1 MTKKVIATLVMISV
15 MSSYASAAALRVAA
29 DPVPHSEILNH
40 IKQSDK
46 NLDLKVIELN
56 GNLNANEL
64 LARGDVDANY
74 FQHVPYLRDQEKALG
89 EKFAVVATVHIEPL
103 GIYSHKVKSL
113 KDLPDGAQVAV
124 PNNVTNL
131 SRALYLLQSSGLIKL
146 KSSSSATTLVTT
158 ADISDNPHHLKIIE
172 IEAPQ
177 LPRALDD
184 AQLAIINGNY
194 ALQAGL
200 VPSKDALA
208 LEQAKDNP
216 YANVLVTTPKLAHD
230 PRILELAKDLES
242 KQTAEFINQHY
253 RGSVIPVNQ

>member
-1 MTKKVIATLVMISV
+1 MNKKVIAALAMMSV
-15 MSSYASAAALRVAA
+15 FSTYASAAALRVAA
-29 DPVPHSEILNH
+29 DAVPHSEILNH
-40 IKQSDK
+40 IKQTDK
-46 NLDLKVIELN
+46 NLDLNVIELN

-89 EKFAVVATVHIEPL
+89 ETFSVVATVHIEPL

-131 SRALYLLQSSGLIKL
+131 SRALYLLQANGLLKL
-146 KSSSSATTLVTT
+146 NSTRANTLVTS
-158 ADISDNPHHLKIIE
+158 ADITDNPHHLKIIE
-172 IEAPQ
+172 VEAPQ

-216 YANVLVTTPKLAHD
+216 YANVLVTTPKLAKD

-253 RGSVIPVNQ
+253 RGSVIPVHQ

>member
-1 MTKKVIATLVMISV
+1 MNKKVIAALAMVAVFST
-15 MSSYASAAALRVAA
+15 YASAAALRVAA
-29 DPVPHSEILNH
+29 DAVPHSEILNH

-46 NLDLKVIELN
+46 KLDLKVIELN

-89 EKFAVVATVHIEPL
+89 EKFSVVATVHIEPL

-131 SRALYLLQSSGLIKL
+131 SRALYLLQANGLIKL
-146 KSSSSATTLVTT
+146 KSSSANTLVTS
-158 ADISDNPHHLKIIE
+158 ADITDNPHHLKIIE
-172 IEAPQ
+172 VEAPQ

-230 PRILELAKDLES
+230 PRILALAKDLES

-253 RGSVIPVNQ
+253 KGSVIPVNQ

>member
-1 MTKKVIATLVMISV
+1 
-15 MSSYASAAALRVAA
+15 
-29 DPVPHSEILNH
+29 
-40 IKQSDK
+40 
-46 NLDLKVIELN
+46 
-56 GNLNANEL
+56 
-64 LARGDVDANY
+64 
-74 FQHVPYLRDQEKALG
+74 
-89 EKFAVVATVHIEPL
+89 VVATVHIEPL

-131 SRALYLLQSSGLIKL
+131 SRALYLLQANGLITL
-146 KSSSSATTLVTT
+146 KSSSANTLVTR
-158 ADISDNPHHLKIIE
+158 ADITENPHHLKIIE
-172 IEAPQ
+172 VEAPQ

-253 RGSVIPVNQ
+253 KGSVIPVNQ

>member
-1 MTKKVIATLVMISV
+1 MKKKVIAALAVISV
-15 MSSYASAAALRVAA
+15 FSTYASAAALRVAA
-29 DPVPHSEILNH
+29 DAIPHSEILNH
-40 IKQSDK
+40 IKQTDK
-46 NLDLKVIELN
+46 KLDLKVIELN

-64 LARGDVDANY
+64 LARGDIDANY

-89 EKFAVVATVHIEPL
+89 EKFSVVATVHIEPL

-131 SRALYLLQSSGLIKL
+131 SRALYLLQANGLIKL
-146 KSSSSATTLVTT
+146 KSNSVNTLVTS

-172 IEAPQ
+172 VEAPQ
-177 LPRALDD
+177 LPCALDD

-253 RGSVIPVNQ
+253 QGSVIPVNQ

>member
-1 MTKKVIATLVMISV
+1 MHKKMIATLALFSLF
-15 MSSYASAAALRVAA
+15 STSASAAALRVAA

-40 IKQSDK
+40 IKATDK
-46 NLDLKVIELN
+46 KLDLEVIELN

-103 GIYSHKVKSL
+103 GIYSHKVKTL
-113 KDLPDGAQVAV
+113 KDLPEGAQVAV

-131 SRALYLLQSSGLIKL
+131 SRALYLLQASGLITL
-146 KSSSSATTLVTT
+146 KNSSATTLATST
-158 ADISDNPHHLKIIE
+158 DIVDNPHRLKIIE
-172 IEAPQ
+172 VEAPQ

-200 VPSKDALA
+200 VPSRDALA

-216 YANVLVTTPKLAHD
+216 YANVLVTTPKLAKD
-230 PRILELAKDLES
+230 PRILQLASDLES
-242 KQTAEFINQHY
+242 KQTAEFIRQQY
-253 RGSVIPVNQ
+253 KGSVIPVNP

>member
-1 MTKKVIATLVMISV
+1 MDKKVIAALALFSLA
-15 MSSYASAAALRVAA
+15 SSYASAAALRVAA
-29 DPVPHSEILNH
+29 DPVPHSEILNQ
-40 IKQSDK
+40 IKQTDK
-46 NLDLKVIELN
+46 KLDLQVIELN

-103 GIYSHKVKSL
+103 GIYSHKIKSL
-113 KDLPDGAQVAV
+113 KDVPQGAQVAV

-131 SRALYLLQSSGLIKL
+131 SRALYLLQANGLIKL
-146 KSSSSATTLVTT
+146 KSGSAGSLVTT
-158 ADISDNPHHLKIIE
+158 ADISDNPHQLKIIE

-184 AQLAIINGNY
+184 ATLAIINGNY

-200 VPSKDALA
+200 VPSKDALG

-242 KQTAEFINQHY
+242 KQTAEFINQQY
-253 RGSVIPVNQ
+253 KGSVIPVHQ

>member
-1 MTKKVIATLVMISV
+1 MHKKMIATLALFSLF
-15 MSSYASAAALRVAA
+15 STSASAVALRVAA

-40 IKQSDK
+40 IKATDK
-46 NLDLKVIELN
+46 KLDLEVIELN

-103 GIYSHKVKSL
+103 GIYSHKVKTL
-113 KDLPDGAQVAV
+113 KELPEGAQVAV

-131 SRALYLLQSSGLIKL
+131 SRALYLLQASGLITL
-146 KSSSSATTLVTT
+146 KNSSATTLVTS
-158 ADISDNPHHLKIIE
+158 ADIVDNPHRLKIIE
-172 IEAPQ
+172 VEAPQ

-200 VPSKDALA
+200 VPSRDALA

-216 YANVLVTTPKLAHD
+216 YANVLVTTPKLAKD
-230 PRILELAKDLES
+230 PRILQLASDLES
-242 KQTAEFINQHY
+242 KQTAEFIRQQY
-253 RGSVIPVNQ
+253 KGSVIPVNP

>member
-1 MTKKVIATLVMISV
+1 MNKKVIAALAMMSV
-15 MSSYASAAALRVAA
+15 FSTYASAAALRVAA
-29 DPVPHSEILNH
+29 DAVPHSEILNH
-40 IKQSDK
+40 IKQTDK
-46 NLDLKVIELN
+46 KLDLNVIELN

-89 EKFAVVATVHIEPL
+89 ETFSVVATVHIEPL

-131 SRALYLLQSSGLIKL
+131 SRALYLLQANGLLKL
-146 KSSSSATTLVTT
+146 NSTRANTLVTS
-158 ADISDNPHHLKIIE
+158 ADITDNPHHLKIIE
-172 IEAPQ
+172 VEAPQ

-216 YANVLVTTPKLAHD
+216 YANVLVTTPKLAKD

-253 RGSVIPVNQ
+253 QGSVIPVNQ

>member
-1 MTKKVIATLVMISV
+1 MQKTMIASLALMALFSSV
-15 MSSYASAAALRVAA
+15 ASAAALRVAA
-29 DPVPHSEILNH
+29 DPVPHSEILNY
-40 IKQSDK
+40 IKQTDK
-46 NLDLKVIELN
+46 QLDLKVIELN

-131 SRALYLLQSSGLIKL
+131 SRALYLLQASGLITL
-146 KSSSSATTLVTT
+146 KSRSASTLVTT

-172 IEAPQ
+172 VEAPQ

-216 YANVLVTTPKLAHD
+216 YANVLVTTPKLASD
-230 PRILELAKDLES
+230 PRILALAKDLES

-253 RGSVIPVNQ
+253 KGSVIPVNQ

>member
-1 MTKKVIATLVMISV
+1 MTKKVIATLALLSV
-15 MSSYASAAALRVAA
+15 LSTYASAAALRVAA

-40 IKQSDK
+40 IKETDK
-46 NLDLKVIELN
+46 KLDLKVIELN

-131 SRALYLLQSSGLIKL
+131 SRALYLLQASGLIKL
-146 KSSSSATTLVTT
+146 KDSNASTLVTT
-158 ADISDNPHHLKIIE
+158 ADISDNPHHLKIIG
-172 IEAPQ
+172 IESPQ

-230 PRILELAKDLES
+230 PRILDLAKDLES

-253 RGSVIPVNQ
+253 KGSVIPVNQ

>member
-1 MTKKVIATLVMISV
+1 MHKKMIATLALFSLF
-15 MSSYASAAALRVAA
+15 STSASAAALRVAA

-40 IKQSDK
+40 IKATDK
-46 NLDLKVIELN
+46 KLDLEVIELN

-103 GIYSHKVKSL
+103 GIYSHKVKTL
-113 KDLPDGAQVAV
+113 KDLPEGAQVAV

-131 SRALYLLQSSGLIKL
+131 SRALYLLQASGLITL
-146 KSSSSATTLVTT
+146 KNSSATTLVTS
-158 ADISDNPHHLKIIE
+158 ADIVDNPHRLKIIE
-172 IEAPQ
+172 VEAPQ

-200 VPSKDALA
+200 VPSRDALA

-216 YANVLVTTPKLAHD
+216 YANVLVTTPKLAKD
-230 PRILELAKDLES
+230 PRILQLASDLES
-242 KQTAEFINQHY
+242 KQTAEFIRQQY
-253 RGSVIPVNQ
+253 KGSVIPVNP

>member
-1 MTKKVIATLVMISV
+1 MNKKVIAALAMMSV
-15 MSSYASAAALRVAA
+15 FSTYASAAALRVAA
-29 DPVPHSEILNH
+29 DAVPHSEILNH
-40 IKQSDK
+40 IKQTDK
-46 NLDLKVIELN
+46 KLDLNVIELN

-89 EKFAVVATVHIEPL
+89 ETFSVVATVHIEPL

-131 SRALYLLQSSGLIKL
+131 SRALYLLQANGLLKL
-146 KSSSSATTLVTT
+146 NSTRANTLVTS
-158 ADISDNPHHLKIIE
+158 ADITDNPHHLKIIE
-172 IEAPQ
+172 VEAPQ

-216 YANVLVTTPKLAHD
+216 YANVLVTTPKLAKD

>member
-1 MTKKVIATLVMISV
+1 MIATLALFSMFST
-15 MSSYASAAALRVAA
+15 SASAAALRVAA

-40 IKQSDK
+40 IKQTDK
-46 NLDLKVIELN
+46 KLDLKVIELN

-89 EKFAVVATVHIEPL
+89 EKFSVVATVHIEPL

-113 KDLPDGAQVAV
+113 KDLTDGAQVAV

-131 SRALYLLQSSGLIKL
+131 SRALYLLQDSGLIKL
-146 KSSSSATTLVTT
+146 KGSPSHSLVTT

-242 KQTAEFINQHY
+242 KQTAEYINQHY
-253 RGSVIPVNQ
+253 QGSVIPVNQ

>member
-1 MTKKVIATLVMISV
+1 MNKKVIAALAMMSV
-15 MSSYASAAALRVAA
+15 FSTYASAAALRVAA
-29 DPVPHSEILNH
+29 DAVPHSEILNH
-40 IKQSDK
+40 IKQTDK
-46 NLDLKVIELN
+46 KLDLNVIELN

-89 EKFAVVATVHIEPL
+89 ETFSVVATVHIEPL

-131 SRALYLLQSSGLIKL
+131 SRALYLLQANGLLKLNSSR
-146 KSSSSATTLVTT
+146 ANTLVTS
-158 ADISDNPHHLKIIE
+158 ADITDNPHHLKIIE
-172 IEAPQ
+172 VEAPQ

-216 YANVLVTTPKLAHD
+216 YANVLVTTPKLAKD
-230 PRILELAKDLES
+230 PRILKLAKDLES

-253 RGSVIPVNQ
+253 RGSVIPVHQ

>member
-1 MTKKVIATLVMISV
+1 MHKKMIATLALFSLF
-15 MSSYASAAALRVAA
+15 STSASAAALRVAA

-40 IKQSDK
+40 IKATDK
-46 NLDLKVIELN
+46 KLDLEVIELN

-103 GIYSHKVKSL
+103 GIYSHKVKTL
-113 KDLPDGAQVAV
+113 KDLPEGAQVAV

-131 SRALYLLQSSGLIKL
+131 SRALYLLQASGLITL
-146 KSSSSATTLVTT
+146 KNSSATTLVTS
-158 ADISDNPHHLKIIE
+158 ADIVDNPHRLKIIE
-172 IEAPQ
+172 VEAPQ

-200 VPSKDALA
+200 VPSRDALA

-216 YANVLVTTPKLAHD
+216 YANVLVTTLKLAKD
-230 PRILELAKDLES
+230 PRILQLASDLES
-242 KQTAEFINQHY
+242 KQTAEFIRQQY
-253 RGSVIPVNQ
+253 KGSVIPVNP

>member
-1 MTKKVIATLVMISV
+1 MTKKVIATLALFSMFST
-15 MSSYASAAALRVAA
+15 SASAAALRVAA

-40 IKQSDK
+40 IKQTDK
-46 NLDLKVIELN
+46 KLDLKVIELN

-89 EKFAVVATVHIEPL
+89 EKFSVVATVHIEPL

-113 KDLPDGAQVAV
+113 KDLTDGAQVAV

-131 SRALYLLQSSGLIKL
+131 SRSLYLLQDSGLIKL
-146 KSSSSATTLVTT
+146 KGSQSHSLVTT

-253 RGSVIPVNQ
+253 QGSVIPVNQ

>member
-1 MTKKVIATLVMISV
+1 MNKKVIAALAMMSV
-15 MSSYASAAALRVAA
+15 FSTYASAAALRVAA
-29 DPVPHSEILNH
+29 DAVPHSEILNH
-40 IKQSDK
+40 IKQTDK
-46 NLDLKVIELN
+46 KLDLNVIELN

-89 EKFAVVATVHIEPL
+89 ETFSVVATVHIEPL

-131 SRALYLLQSSGLIKL
+131 SRALYLLQANGLLKL
-146 KSSSSATTLVTT
+146 NSTRANTLVTS
-158 ADISDNPHHLKIIE
+158 ADITDNPHHLKIIE
-172 IEAPQ
+172 VEAPQ

-216 YANVLVTTPKLAHD
+216 YANVLVTTPKLAKD

-253 RGSVIPVNQ
+253 RGSVIPVHQ

>member
-1 MTKKVIATLVMISV
+1 MHKKMIATLALFSLF
-15 MSSYASAAALRVAA
+15 STSASAAALRVAA

-40 IKQSDK
+40 IKATDK
-46 NLDLKVIELN
+46 KLDLEVIELN

-103 GIYSHKVKSL
+103 GIYSHKVKTL
-113 KDLPDGAQVAV
+113 KDLPEGAQVAV

-131 SRALYLLQSSGLIKL
+131 SRALYLLQTSGLITL
-146 KSSSSATTLVTT
+146 KNSSATTLATS
-158 ADISDNPHHLKIIE
+158 ADIVDNPHRLKIIE
-172 IEAPQ
+172 VEAPQ

-200 VPSKDALA
+200 VPSRDALA

-216 YANVLVTTPKLAHD
+216 YANVLVTTPKLAKD
-230 PRILELAKDLES
+230 PRILQLASDLES
-242 KQTAEFINQHY
+242 KQTAEFIRQQY
-253 RGSVIPVNQ
+253 KGSVIPVNP

>member
-1 MTKKVIATLVMISV
+1 MHKKMIATLALFSLF
-15 MSSYASAAALRVAA
+15 STSASAAALRVAA

-40 IKQSDK
+40 IKATDK
-46 NLDLKVIELN
+46 KLDLEVIELN

-103 GIYSHKVKSL
+103 GIYSHKVKTL
-113 KDLPDGAQVAV
+113 KDLPEGAQVAV

-131 SRALYLLQSSGLIKL
+131 SRALYLLQASGLITL
-146 KSSSSATTLVTT
+146 KNSSATTLATS
-158 ADISDNPHHLKIIE
+158 ADIVDNPHRLKIIE
-172 IEAPQ
+172 VEAPQ

-200 VPSKDALA
+200 VPSRDALA

-216 YANVLVTTPKLAHD
+216 YANVLVTTPKLAKD
-230 PRILELAKDLES
+230 PRILQLASDLES
-242 KQTAEFINQHY
+242 KQTAEFIRQQY
-253 RGSVIPVNQ
+253 KGSVIPVNP

>member
-1 MTKKVIATLVMISV
+1 MHKKMIATLALFSLF
-15 MSSYASAAALRVAA
+15 STSASAAALRVAA

-40 IKQSDK
+40 IKATDK
-46 NLDLKVIELN
+46 KLDLEVIELN

-103 GIYSHKVKSL
+103 GIYSHKVKTL
-113 KDLPDGAQVAV
+113 KELPEGAQVAV

-131 SRALYLLQSSGLIKL
+131 SRALYLLQASGLITL
-146 KSSSSATTLVTT
+146 KNSSATTLATS
-158 ADISDNPHHLKIIE
+158 ADIVDNPHRLKIIE
-172 IEAPQ
+172 VEAPQ

-200 VPSKDALA
+200 VPSRDALA

-216 YANVLVTTPKLAHD
+216 YANVLVTTPKLAKD
-230 PRILELAKDLES
+230 PRILQLASDLES
-242 KQTAEFINQHY
+242 KQTAEFIRQQY
-253 RGSVIPVNQ
+253 KGSVIPVNP

>member
-1 MTKKVIATLVMISV
+1 MNKKVIAALAMVSV
-15 MSSYASAAALRVAA
+15 FSTYASAADA
-29 DPVPHSEILNH
+29 VPHSEILNH

-46 NLDLKVIELN
+46 KLDLKVIELN

-89 EKFAVVATVHIEPL
+89 EKFSVVATVHIEPL

-131 SRALYLLQSSGLIKL
+131 SRALYLLQANGLIKL
-146 KSSSSATTLVTT
+146 KSSSANTLVTS
-158 ADISDNPHHLKIIE
+158 ADITDNPHHLKIIE
-172 IEAPQ
+172 VEAPQ

-184 AQLAIINGNY
+184 TQLAIINGNY

-253 RGSVIPVNQ
+253 KGSVIPVNQ

>member
-1 MTKKVIATLVMISV
+1 MKKKMIAALVLAAV
-15 MSSYASAAALRVAA
+15 FSSAASAAALRVAA
-29 DPVPHSEILNH
+29 DAVPHSEILNH
-40 IKQSDK
+40 IKQTDK
-46 NLDLKVIELN
+46 KLDLKVIELN

-64 LARGDVDANY
+64 LARGDIDANY

-113 KDLPDGAQVAV
+113 KDLPEGAQVAV

-131 SRALYLLQSSGLIKL
+131 SRALYLLQDNGLIKL
-146 KSSSSATTLVTT
+146 KSGSASSLVTP
-158 ADISDNPHHLKIIE
+158 ADIAENPHQLKIIE
-172 IEAPQ
+172 VEAPQ

-200 VPSKDALA
+200 VPAKDALA
-208 LEQAKDNP
+208 LEKAQDNP
-216 YANVLVTTPKLAHD
+216 YANVLVTTEKLAHD
-230 PRILELAKDLES
+230 PRIVELAKDLES

-253 RGSVIPVNQ
+253 QGSVIPVNP